1 MATAGVYTNTASLT
15 RLRLDARGFSFLPRQ
30 PLRSLLSG
38 RKRSRLR
45 GRGLDFE
52 ELRNYRPGDDIRT
65 MDWRV
70 THRTGRPHVR
80 VYKEERDRAVLL
92 LVDQRLP
99 MFFGSQA
106 RMKSVAAAELAA
118 LSGWR
123 VLSQS
128 DRVGAVLFNDTQ
140 VHSFRPSRR
149 QKHFLSALA
158 QLSRMNQA
166 LRAEQSDQP
175 GADQLAAALEAAER
189 MAGHDYL
196 ICIISDFYG
205 WNDRCLTSIRRMAQ
219 HNDMIAAMV
228 FDPLERDISRATSLV
243 VSDGRYQLQIDPEKR
258 DLGRRF
264 DESFQSRV
272 VSLQQSLRKH
282 GMPVLAIDTVTPVF
296 EQLRQA
302 LGGR

>member
-1 MATAGVYTNTASLT
+1 MAISGVYTSTASLT
-15 RLRLDARGFSFLPRQ
+15 RLRLDAHGFSFLPRQ

-70 THRTGRPHVR
+70 TQRTGRPHVR
-80 VYKEERDRAVLL
+80 VYNEERDRAVLL

-99 MFFGSQA
+99 MFFGSRT

-123 VLSQS
+123 VLSQN
-128 DRVGAVLFNDTQ
+128 DRVGTVIFNDRELLS
-140 VHSFRPSRR
+140 HRPSRR
-149 QKHFLSALA
+149 QKSFLGALA

-166 LRAEQSDQP
+166 LRADQP
-175 GADQLAAALEAAER
+175 DETRPSQLAAALEAAER
-189 MAGHDYL
+189 IAGHDYL
-196 ICIISDFYG
+196 ICIISDFFG
-205 WNDRCLTSIRRMAQ
+205 WNDRCLESVKRMAR
-219 HNDMIAAMV
+219 HNDMIAAMI
-228 FDPLERDISRATSLV
+228 FDPLERDISRASNLV

-258 DLGRRF
+258 DLGKRF
-264 DESFQSRV
+264 GESYQSGVTR
-272 VSLQQSLRKH
+272 LQHSLRKH
-282 GMPVLAIDTVTPVF
+282 GMPVLAIETVTPVF
-296 EQLRQA
+296 EQLRHA